1 MPAISAGRSFGR
13 ATGPMPPL
21 ELKIG
26 GRTLHLSQRTHVMGI
41 LNVTPDSFYD
51 GGRYGDAESAVSR
64 GVEMVAE
71 GADCLDVGGESTRP
85 GSDPVPTDVELSRVI
100 PVLRT
105 LRKRVDVPISI
116 DTRKAE
122 VAEAALNAGADWVND
137 VSGFRDDPRMAS
149 VVAALDVPVI
159 LMHKRGTPKDMQ
171 KDTGYDNL
179 LGEIRSFFAESL
191 RLARKRGIRSDRIV
205 LDPGIGF
212 GKSAEDNF
220 LLLRHLP
227 DFLDFGLPLL
237 VGVSRKSFI
246 GKALGA
252 PEQDRLF
259 GTVAAVAI
267 SAFLGA
273 HILRVHDVK
282 EAVHAVRIAD
292 RIRTAKVTA

>member
-1 MPAISAGRSFGR
+1 
-13 ATGPMPPL
+13 
-21 ELKIG
+21 
-26 GRTLHLSQRTHVMGI
+26 MGI
-41 LNVTPDSFYD
+41 LNLTPDSFYD
-51 GGRYGDAESAVSR
+51 GGRYADLESAVRR

-71 GADCLDVGGESTRP
+71 GADFLDVGGESTRP
-85 GSDPVPTDVELSRVI
+85 GADPVTADVELSRVI
-100 PVLRT
+100 PVLGL

-122 VAEAALNAGADWVND
+122 VAEAAVHAGADWIND
-137 VSGFRDDPRMAS
+137 VGGFRDDPRMVS
-149 VVAALDVPVI
+149 VVAALNVPVI
-159 LMHKRGTPKDMQ
+159 LMHKRGAPKDMQ
-171 KDTGYDNL
+171 ADTHYTDVIGD
-179 LGEIRSFFAESL
+179 IRSFFHAILREAEMQ
-191 RLARKRGIRSDRIV
+191 GIHSDRIV

-227 DFLDFGLPLL
+227 DYLDFGLPLL

-246 GKALGA
+246 GKALGV

-259 GTVAAVAI
+259 GTIAAVAV

-273 HILRVHDVK
+273 HILRVHDVR

-292 RIRTAKVTA
+292 RIRKAKEAA